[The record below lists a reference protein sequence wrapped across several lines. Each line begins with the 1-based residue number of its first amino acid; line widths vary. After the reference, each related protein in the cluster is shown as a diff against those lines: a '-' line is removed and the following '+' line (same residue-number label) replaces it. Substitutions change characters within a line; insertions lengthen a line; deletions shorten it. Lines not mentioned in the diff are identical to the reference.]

1 MIFVC
6 IIFDFKS
13 MQFVIN
19 TTIVYIC
26 VKLFAIMRTILII
39 GAGRSASSLI
49 QYLLNKAVEED
60 LHLIIGDLSLES
72 AQNKTNNHPNATAI
86 SLDIFDERSRKE
98 AIQKADIV
106 ISMLPAHLH
115 IEVAKDCIIYKK
127 NMVTAS
133 YISDAMQELD
143 VLAKENNLIFMNEI
157 GLDPGIDHMSA
168 MKVINEIKA
177 KGGKMLL
184 FESFCGGLV
193 APESDTNLWNYKF
206 TWAPRNVVLAGQGGA
221 AKFIQEGTYK
231 YIPYCNLFRRTEFLE
246 VEGYGKFEAYSNRD
260 SLKYLDVYGLNDV
273 LTLFRGTIRRVGFSK
288 AWNMFVQLG
297 MTDDSY
303 VMEDSENMSYRQFVN
318 SFLPYHPT
326 DSVEIKMRL
335 ILKIDQDD
343 IMWDKLLELDLF
355 NPNKKVGL
363 KNATPAQILEKILT
377 DSWTLQP
384 KDKDMIVMYHKFG
397 YEIEGVKQQI
407 DSKMVCIGED
417 QTYTAMA
424 KTVGLPVAMATLLM
438 LNGKI
443 KTPGVQLPIREEV
456 YLPILKEL
464 EEYGVIFKEQIVP
477 YLGYNA

>member
-1 MIFVC
+1 
-6 IIFDFKS
+6 
-13 MQFVIN
+13 
-19 TTIVYIC
+19 
-26 VKLFAIMRTILII
+26 MRTILII

-49 QYLLNKAVEED
+49 QYLLNKSVQEN
-60 LHLIIGDLSLES
+60 LHLIIGDLSLAL
-72 AQNKTNNHPNATAI
+72 AQKKTNNHPNATPIA
-86 SLDIFDERSRKE
+86 LNIFDENQRKT

-115 IEVAKDCIIYKK
+115 IEVAKDCILYKK
-127 NMVTAS
+127 HLVTAS
-133 YISDAMQELD
+133 YISDAMQELNEE
-143 VLAKENNLIFMNEI
+143 AKANNLIFMNEI
-157 GLDPGIDHMSA
+157 GLDPGVDHMSA
-168 MKVINEIKA
+168 MKAIDEIRGQ
-177 KGGKMLL
+177 GGKILL

-193 APESDTNLWNYKF
+193 APESDNNLWNYKF

-221 AKFIQEGTYK
+221 AKFIQEGAYK
-231 YIPYCNLFRRTEFLE
+231 YIPYVNLFRRTEFLE

-260 SLKYLDVYGLNDV
+260 SLKYRSVYGLDDV
-273 LTLFRGTIRRVGFSK
+273 LTLYRGTIRRVGYSK

-303 VMEDSENMSYRQFVN
+303 IMENSENMSYREFVN

-355 NPNKKVGL
+355 NRNKKVGL
-363 KNATPAQILEKILT
+363 KDATPAQILEKILS
-377 DSWTLQP
+377 DSWTLKP
-384 KDKDMIVMYHKFG
+384 NDKDMIVMYHKFG
-397 YEIEGVKQQI
+397 FVLNGEEKQI
-407 DSKMVCIGED
+407 DSKMVCLGED

-424 KTVGLPVAMATLLM
+424 KTVGLPVAMATLLI

-443 KTPGVQLPIREEV
+443 TTPGVQLPIRKEV

-464 EEYGVIFKEQIVP
+464 EEYGVVFHEQAMP
-477 YLGYNA
+477 YVGYNPDKVFN

>member
-1 MIFVC
+1 
-6 IIFDFKS
+6 
-13 MQFVIN
+13 
-19 TTIVYIC
+19 
-26 VKLFAIMRTILII
+26 MRNILIF

-49 QYLLNKAVEED
+49 RYLLSKSNEEK
-60 LHLIIGDLSLES
+60 LHLTVADLSLNL
-72 AQNKTNNHPNATAI
+72 AKAKTQNHPNATPLA
-86 SLDIFDERSRKE
+86 LDIFNADERKK
-98 AIQKADIV
+98 AIANASIV

-115 IEVAKDCIIYKK
+115 IEIAKDCLEFKK
-127 NMVTAS
+127 HLVTAS
-133 YISDAMQELD
+133 YISDAMQALNEK
-143 VLAKENNLIFMNEI
+143 AIQNNLIFMNEI

-168 MKVINEIKA
+168 MKVIDEIRS

-193 APESDTNLWNYKF
+193 APESDNNLWNYKF

-231 YIPYCNLFRRTEFLE
+231 YIPYSALFRRTEFLE

-260 SLKYLDVYGLNDV
+260 SLKYRSVYGLDDI
-273 LTLFRGTIRRVGFSK
+273 LTLYRGTIRRVGYSR

-303 VMEDSENMSYRQFVN
+303 ILEGSENMSYRQFIN

-326 DSVEIKMRL
+326 DSVEIKTRL

-355 NPNKKVGL
+355 NPNKKVNL
-363 KNATPAQILEKILT
+363 PNATPAQILEKILT
-377 DSWTLQP
+377 DSWALEP
-384 KDKDMIVMYHKFG
+384 EDKDMIVMYHKFG
-397 YEIEGVKQQI
+397 YELNGEKKQI

-424 KTVGLPVAMATLLM
+424 KTVGLPVAIATLLI

-443 KTPGVQLPIREEV
+443 TTPGVQLPIKKEV
-456 YLPILKEL
+456 YEPILKEL
-464 EEYGVIFKEQIVP
+464 EEYGVIFNEQNVP
-477 YLGYNA
+477 YFGYNPDLF

>member
-1 MIFVC
+1 
-6 IIFDFKS
+6 
-13 MQFVIN
+13 
-19 TTIVYIC
+19 
-26 VKLFAIMRTILII
+26 MRTILII

-49 QYLLNKAVEED
+49 QYLLNKSVTEN
-60 LHLIIGDLSLES
+60 LHLVIGDLSLDL
-72 AQNKTNNHPNATAI
+72 AQKKTNNHPNATAI
-86 SLDIFDERSRKE
+86 ALDIFDENQRKK
-98 AIQKADIV
+98 AIQIADII

-115 IEVAKDCIIYKK
+115 IEIAKDCVIYKK
-127 NMVTAS
+127 HLVTAS
-133 YISDAMQELD
+133 YVSDAMKELD
-143 VLAKENNLIFMNEI
+143 AAAKENNLIFMNEI

-168 MKVINEIKA
+168 MKVIDEIKD

-206 TWAPRNVVLAGQGGA
+206 TWAPRNVVLAGQGGV
-221 AKFIQEGTYK
+221 AKFIQEGAYK
-231 YIPYCNLFRRTEFLE
+231 YIPYCNLFRRTEFLD
-246 VEGYGKFEAYSNRD
+246 VEGYGRFEGYSNRD
-260 SLKYLDVYGLNDV
+260 SLKYRSVYGLDDV
-273 LTLFRGTIRRVGFSK
+273 LTLYRGTIRKVGFSK

-303 VMEDSENMSYRQFVN
+303 VMENSEKMSYRTFVN

-326 DSVEIKMRL
+326 DSVEIKTRL

-377 DSWTLQP
+377 DSWTLHP
-384 KDKDMIVMYHKFG
+384 EDKDMIVMYHKFG
-397 YEIEGVKQQI
+397 YELNGKKEQI
-407 DSKMVCIGED
+407 DSKMVCIGDD

-424 KTVGLPVAMATLLM
+424 KTVGLPVAMVTLLI

-443 KTPGVQLPIREEV
+443 KTPGVQLPIRKEV
-456 YLPILKEL
+456 YKPILKEL
-464 EEYGVIFKEQIVP
+464 EEYGVVFKEQSMP
-477 YLGYNA
+477 YFGYNPDKKFS

>member
-1 MIFVC
+1 
-6 IIFDFKS
+6 
-13 MQFVIN
+13 
-19 TTIVYIC
+19 
-26 VKLFAIMRTILII
+26 MRTILII

-49 QYLLNKAVEED
+49 QYLLNKSVKEN
-60 LHLIIGDLSLES
+60 LHLVIGDLSLDL
-72 AQNKTNNHPNATAI
+72 AQKKTNNHPNATAI
-86 SLDIFDERSRKE
+86 ALDIFDEDQRKK
-98 AIQKADIV
+98 AIQIADIV

-115 IEVAKDCIIYKK
+115 IEIAKDCVIYKK
-127 NMVTAS
+127 HLVTAS
-133 YISDAMQELD
+133 YVSDAMKELD
-143 VLAKENNLIFMNEI
+143 AAAKENNLIFMNEI

-168 MKVINEIKA
+168 MKVIDEIKD

-206 TWAPRNVVLAGQGGA
+206 TWAPRNVVLAGQGGV
-221 AKFIQEGTYK
+221 AKFIQEGAYK
-231 YIPYCNLFRRTEFLE
+231 YIPYCNLFRRTEFLD
-246 VEGYGKFEAYSNRD
+246 VEGYGRFEGYSNRD
-260 SLKYLDVYGLNDV
+260 SLKYRSVYGLDDV
-273 LTLFRGTIRRVGFSK
+273 LTLYRGTIRKVGFSK

-303 VMEDSENMSYRQFVN
+303 VMENSEKMSYRTFVN

-326 DSVEIKMRL
+326 DSVEIKTRL

-384 KDKDMIVMYHKFG
+384 EDKDMIVMYHKFG
-397 YEIEGVKQQI
+397 YELNGKKEQI
-407 DSKMVCIGED
+407 DSKMVCIGDD

-424 KTVGLPVAMATLLM
+424 KTVGLPVAMVTLLI

-443 KTPGVQLPIREEV
+443 KTPGVQLPIRKEV
-456 YLPILKEL
+456 YKPILKEL
-464 EEYGVIFKEQIVP
+464 EEYGVVFKEQSMP
-477 YLGYNA
+477 YFGYNPDKKFS

>member
-1 MIFVC
+1 
-6 IIFDFKS
+6 
-13 MQFVIN
+13 
-19 TTIVYIC
+19 
-26 VKLFAIMRTILII
+26 MRTILII

-49 QYLLNKAVEED
+49 QYLLNKSVQEN
-60 LHLIIGDLSLES
+60 LHLIIGDLSLAL
-72 AQNKTNNHPNATAI
+72 AQKKTNNHPNATPVA
-86 SLDIFDERSRKE
+86 LDIFDENQRKT

-115 IEVAKDCIIYKK
+115 IEVAKDCIVYKK
-127 NMVTAS
+127 HLVTAS
-133 YISDAMQELD
+133 YISDAMQELNE
-143 VLAKENNLIFMNEI
+143 VAKANNLIFMNEI

-168 MKVINEIKA
+168 MKIIDEIREQ
-177 KGGKMLL
+177 GGKMLL

-193 APESDTNLWNYKF
+193 APESDDNVWNYKF
-206 TWAPRNVVLAGQGGA
+206 TWAPRNVVLAGQGGT
-221 AKFIQEGTYK
+221 AKFIQEGSYK
-231 YIPYCNLFRRTEFLE
+231 YIPYVNLFRRTEFLE

-260 SLKYLDVYGLNDV
+260 SLKYRSVYGLDDV
-273 LTLFRGTIRRVGFSK
+273 LTLYRGTIRRVGFSK

-303 VMEDSENMSYRQFVN
+303 IMENSENMSYRQFVN

-355 NPNKKVGL
+355 NPNKKVEL
-363 KNATPAQILEKILT
+363 KNATPAQILEKILS
-377 DSWTLQP
+377 DSWTLKP
-384 KDKDMIVMYHKFG
+384 NDKDMIVMYHKFG
-397 YEIEGVKQQI
+397 FILNGEEKQI
-407 DSKMVCIGED
+407 DSKMVCLGED

-424 KTVGLPVAMATLLM
+424 KTVGLPVAMATLLI

-443 KTPGVQLPIREEV
+443 TTPGVQLPIRKEV

-464 EEYGVIFKEQIVP
+464 EEYGVVFHEQSMP
-477 YLGYNA
+477 YVGYNPDKVFN